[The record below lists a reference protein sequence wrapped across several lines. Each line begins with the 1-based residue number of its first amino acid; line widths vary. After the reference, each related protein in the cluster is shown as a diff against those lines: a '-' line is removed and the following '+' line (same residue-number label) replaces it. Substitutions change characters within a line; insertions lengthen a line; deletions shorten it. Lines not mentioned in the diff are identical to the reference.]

1 MVQQLRQRL
10 GGEKRQPWEGEIGD
24 LVRRMVERVSYDGT
38 TGGVSLR
45 LATIDS

>member
-1 MVQQLRQRL
+1 VNRKSDGRSV
-10 GGEKRQPWEGEIGD
+10 EG
-24 LVRRMVERVSYDGT
+24 VSYDGT